1 MNVLRHVDLPRVFF
15 VDIETVSGHAT
26 HAALPEAHQPLWR
39 QFCEK
44 RHARELADGQT
55 HEELFAHGGLYAEFG
70 KIVCIS
76 VGLFH
81 HLADGTLGFRIKSF
95 AHDDECEVLRGFADL
110 LGTRRPYGSR
120 LYGATTIV
128 RDRGKVDHRN
138 DPFFLCAHNG
148 REFDYAYLGRRM
160 LICGQ
165 AIPPMLDV
173 AGHKPWDLPH
183 LLDTMDLW
191 KFGDHKGTI
200 SLPLLAGVFG
210 IPSPKDDI
218 DGSQVG
224 HTYWV
229 EKDLARIV
237 KYCQKDVETT
247 ARVFLHYTHQQA
259 LWDTVQLT
267 HLPWGPADVPNLTL
281 RRSA

>member
-1 MNVLRHVDLPRVFF
+1 MNVLRHVDLTRIFF
-15 VDIETVSGHAT
+15 VDIETVPGHAT
-26 HAALPEAHQPLWR
+26 HGELPEAFHPLW
-39 QFCEK
+39 QKFCDK
-44 RHARELADGQT
+44 RHAKELADGLT

-76 VGLFH
+76 VGMFH
-81 HLADGTLGFRIKSF
+81 KLPDETLRFRVKSF
-95 AHDDECEVLRGFADL
+95 ASDDECEVLRGFADM

-120 LYGATTIV
+120 LYGATTTIKD
-128 RDRGKVDHRN
+128 RDKIDHRN

-148 REFDYAYLGRRM
+148 REFDYGYLGRRM

-165 AIPPMLDV
+165 FIPPILDV

-191 KFGDHKGTI
+191 KFGDNKGTI

-218 DGSQVG
+218 DGADVARV
-224 HTYWV
+224 YWTDKDLGRIV
-229 EKDLARIV
+229 AYCEKDVI
-237 KYCQKDVETT
+237 TT
-247 ARVFLHYTHQQA
+247 ARIYLHYIGQKD
-259 LWDTVQLT
+259 LWPTVQLIQV
-267 HLPWGPADVPNLTL
+267 PWQAQPEPRTT
-281 RRSA
+281 